1 MAWAAWAQPVNDNCS
16 GLIDLG
22 VIPACDPADVYTNVG
37 ATASNIG
44 FGNIPS
50 CFNGGGTERDVW
62 FAFTVGTDFTDV
74 TVSVLGT
81 TTGPNGAS
89 IINPQIAIY
98 RGDCEVDGLAELA
111 CISAP
116 PGSAQASLDIL
127 GLTPGVTY
135 FLRINDYSA
144 SASPNSGDFTLC
156 VDEYVPAINIGTSPG
171 SSACFGTLYDSG
183 GPDSDYNN
191 GENHTFVICPSDFHE
206 CIVIDLLTFATE
218 AGFDRINF
226 FAGNTT
232 SAPLIASATGI
243 DNGNEFQVLA
253 SSDCV
258 TVQFIS
264 DGSAVNDGFELTWS
278 CSPLACG
285 GSTPDNPT
293 VVDVIPFNED
303 FTTCGAGATFATSP
317 CGNDAFLNGPEH
329 VFIYTSPGDVCANIS
344 INGAAPGTGVLVLNG
359 PPSAPGSLCLGVG
372 PNGSVNNISFEEP
385 GTYYIVVANAQGCTD
400 FNLNIELGD
409 CSLQPGL
416 ADALCNP
423 LNGCIEEG
431 GVPSVFT
438 FQDGF
443 QDMEL
448 IAGLNSGCFPTNGVG
463 LEADFY
469 WFTIEAQA
477 DGPFGFILQ
486 GAGVPSDID
495 FNVWGP
501 FTSDQTCNTPSAVI
515 NAVMNTQPIRSSWT
529 GGNTRT
535 GLADIHPDTGLP
547 VLDDFD
553 CGSPATPGAGG
564 DRFVR
569 TIPALEG
576 QVFVVLVNDFGN
588 LIGEEGISVDW
599 SPSNAEVLA
608 PVAIEVLVG
617 DTVIC
622 SGETVQFVINSG
634 IENITWIDPSGTL
647 SCDDCLDPIASPLE
661 TTVYKAIVDAVC
673 YMDTIE
679 VEVGVFNL
687 ELGPD
692 LTVCRGED
700 FQIVAGEDFEQASY
714 LWTVPNGLTF
724 SCNDCPAPNV
734 IAAAPGTYTV
744 PATLTGSSCIF
755 FDTLTITVL
764 NAESPEAPVISD
776 RQICEGETITL
787 GGAAIPGVTYTWTSA
802 PSGFTSS
809 QPNPAVSPAETI
821 TYFLTTTN
829 GLCPVPSTDS
839 VTVSVV
845 PLPLISVI
853 EPTIICEGDSIRLSS
868 LSPEAGVTYTWSGGS
883 GLTDASDPNTFVA
896 PSATS
901 TYTLVADRLGCTVQ
915 ESVQITITQISI
927 DITNVDTTRICQ
939 GETVQ
944 VQTLISPANLTVVW
958 NQPNLNGANFPVTPV
973 GTTLYTATVS
983 TGSCVRADTILIQV
997 DSIPADLAFT
1007 LEPAKD
1013 AYCFGEQVTITSTIY
1028 DPAEYPDIE
1037 HEWLS
1042 SPGSVTP
1049 DSLYNLVFN
1058 ATETGI
1064 FERVTRHRGC
1074 VDTTRIEVEVIQPIF
1089 PRIVPADTTICQGQ
1103 SVPLQVVHNQGEDI
1117 TYEWQDPTTGLSCE
1131 NCPSPIATPAT
1142 TVTYQ
1147 VQTEIDGECPESAA
1161 TTITVIAA
1169 PNPVAPSPRA
1179 LCPGGPPIV
1188 LLTSDPEPGVIYTWT
1203 SPDLPGFTS
1212 NDPLLAVSP
1221 ADTITYVLTAVNA
1234 CFTVTRQVI
1243 VLPSAPAGVTINI
1256 EEPLQVCE
1264 EETLTL
1270 SPVFTPAIPSSL
1282 VQAIS
1287 WTTPNGNATSIDFTT
1302 NTPASG
1308 VYRLSLSVAGCYT
1321 LVDSVSIDVIDNPR
1335 PTVIEGQ
1342 VICIGEELQLF
1353 TAQPEAGV
1361 TYSWTS
1367 SADPGFSSTDPLIV
1381 VSPSASTTYT
1391 LMASNPC
1398 STVVRSVVI
1407 TVIGNTTL
1415 SIEGDLSICP
1425 GNGTTLQAVTTPAV
1439 DASLLA
1445 NTVWTWPGG
1454 TFTGANLTVNPEE
1467 ATAYTATLTL
1477 ADCGEI
1483 TATATVTILPEPTV
1497 EAVAER
1503 DTVYSGAEII
1513 IGLTSS
1519 PATGNTITWTPQPDS
1534 QNGNTYLFTAPTLA
1548 DTNTLG
1554 QLYTVTLVTG
1564 EGCQAEA
1571 TVFITV
1577 LPARGDVP
1585 NIFSP
1590 NGDML
1595 NDRFRIF
1602 NADELSDIQI
1612 MVYNRWGQLVYESTD
1627 NTGWDGNYKGDPA
1640 PADVYIYRVRFTIGG
1655 ETFDKTGELTLV
1667 R

>member
-1 MAWAAWAQPVNDNCS
+1 MPIFGHNITICHCYFNMRSTFLLLIFSLMAWAAWAQPVNDNCS

-191 GENHTFVICPSDFHE
+191 GENHTFVICPADFHE

-944 VQTLISPANLTVVW
+944 VQTLVSPANLTVVW

-1147 VQTEIDGECPESAA
+1147 VQTEIDGECPESATA
-1161 TTITVIAA
+1161 TIIVNPLPQFDLVQQPVICLGDEVQLLVS
-1169 PNPVAPSPRA
+1169 NPRPDETYLWS
-1179 LCPGGPPIV
+1179 
-1188 LLTSDPEPGVIYTWT
+1188 
-1203 SPDLPGFTS
+1203 SPDIPAFS
-1212 NDPLLAVSP
+1212 SMDPLVAVSP
-1221 ADTITYVLTAVNA
+1221 TA
-1234 CFTVTRQVI
+1234 
-1243 VLPSAPAGVTINI
+1243 SA
-1256 EEPLQVCE
+1256 
-1264 EETLTL
+1264 
-1270 SPVFTPAIPSSL
+1270 
-1282 VQAIS
+1282 
-1287 WTTPNGNATSIDFTT
+1287 
-1302 NTPASG
+1302 
-1308 VYRLSLSVAGCYT
+1308 
-1321 LVDSVSIDVIDNPR
+1321 
-1335 PTVIEGQ
+1335 
-1342 VICIGEELQLF
+1342 
-1353 TAQPEAGV
+1353 
-1361 TYSWTS
+1361 
-1367 SADPGFSSTDPLIV
+1367 
-1381 VSPSASTTYT
+1381 TYT
-1391 LMASNPC
+1391 LTATNACGSTQAS
-1398 STVVRSVVI
+1398 TRVL
-1407 TVIGNTTL
+1407 VIGNTTL

>member
-111 CISAP
+111 CISSP

-191 GENHTFVICPSDFHE
+191 GENHTFVICPADFHE

-944 VQTLISPANLTVVW
+944 VQTLVSPANLTVVW

-1147 VQTEIDGECPESAA
+1147 VQTEIDGECPESATA
-1161 TTITVIAA
+1161 TIIVNPLPQFDLAQQPVICLGDEVQLLVS
-1169 PNPVAPSPRA
+1169 NPRPDETYLWS
-1179 LCPGGPPIV
+1179 
-1188 LLTSDPEPGVIYTWT
+1188 
-1203 SPDLPGFTS
+1203 SPDIPAFS
-1212 NDPLLAVSP
+1212 SMDPLVAVSP
-1221 ADTITYVLTAVNA
+1221 TA
-1234 CFTVTRQVI
+1234 
-1243 VLPSAPAGVTINI
+1243 SA
-1256 EEPLQVCE
+1256 
-1264 EETLTL
+1264 
-1270 SPVFTPAIPSSL
+1270 
-1282 VQAIS
+1282 
-1287 WTTPNGNATSIDFTT
+1287 
-1302 NTPASG
+1302 
-1308 VYRLSLSVAGCYT
+1308 
-1321 LVDSVSIDVIDNPR
+1321 
-1335 PTVIEGQ
+1335 
-1342 VICIGEELQLF
+1342 
-1353 TAQPEAGV
+1353 
-1361 TYSWTS
+1361 
-1367 SADPGFSSTDPLIV
+1367 
-1381 VSPSASTTYT
+1381 TYT
-1391 LMASNPC
+1391 LTATNACGSTQAS
-1398 STVVRSVVI
+1398 TRVL
-1407 TVIGNTTL
+1407 VIGNTTL